1 MENQTKLNNKNTK
14 QTVTL
19 EIFKELYQAA
29 DLYHSRELEKMER
42 NMRQYLGSP
51 EIDGSNEPAA
61 TVRNITFEIVESE
74 ISANIPIPRVE
85 AFSYSE
91 KRDKCSKA
99 IERLCLAIRNK
110 LPFEAMNDK
119 DERYTYIMGGSIWF
133 VEWDS
138 TIPGGGNIRVHSL
151 SPEVFIPQPGV
162 AEISDMEYCF
172 LRFTTTK
179 AELVRRYDI
188 KIEDLS
194 LADCEYE
201 YDSDASLTDTV
212 RMIIAFYRG
221 DSGEIG
227 KFVFSGDLVLEDSPT
242 YYVRKGQICPVCG
255 APGARCNCGK
265 GTVFGDIRTEKVS
278 EGDESFTLSYYTPRD
293 FPIVI
298 RKNTLDPTAL
308 FGSSD
313 CERIRPQQQAINKV
327 ESRILAKLLRA
338 GITPV
343 MPEDAS
349 VSVSNAIF
357 DRVIKLRPG
366 ETADS
371 YGKIDTTPDVM
382 QDIAEA
388 DRLYDQAKRII
399 GISDA
404 LQGTDTTNAE
414 SGFARQLKISQASSR
429 LESKK
434 RLKNLCYSELYR
446 LIFIHY
452 LAFADEDRPLRYRD
466 ASGKL
471 HRSSFRRH
479 DFIEKD
485 TDGSYFY
492 CDDYVFSVD
501 LSGEG
506 EYQREA
512 IWERNI
518 TDLEAG
524 TLGEKSDAAT
534 LLRYWQAQA
543 RAHYPYAGENVEYF
557 KEIIKNQNK
566 ESE

>member
-1 MENQTKLNNKNTK
+1 MTNKNTK
-14 QTVTL
+14 HTVAL
-19 EIFKELYQAA
+19 DVFKEIYQSA
-29 DLYHSRELEKMER
+29 DLYHSAELEKMER

-51 EIDGSNEPAA
+51 EIDGSEESAA
-61 TVRNITFEIVESE
+61 TVRNITYEIVESE
-74 ISANIPIPRVE
+74 ISANIPLPRVE
-85 AFSYSE
+85 PFSYSD
-91 KRDKCSKA
+91 RHDKCAKA
-99 IERLCLAIRNK
+99 IERLCLALRNK
-110 LPFEAMNDK
+110 LPFESMNDS
-119 DERYTYIMGGSIWF
+119 DERYTYIMGGSIWY

-138 TIPGGGNIRVHSL
+138 TITGGGGVRVHSL

-162 AEISDMEYCF
+162 SDISDMEYCF

-179 AELVRRYDI
+179 AELMRRYDV
-188 KIEDLS
+188 KPEDLR

-201 YDSDASLTDTV
+201 YDSSASLTDTV
-212 RMIIAFYRG
+212 RLITVFYRSE
-221 DSGEIG
+221 SGEIG
-227 KFVFSGDLVLEDSPT
+227 KFVFSGDLVLEDSPA
-242 YYVRKGQICPVCG
+242 YYMRKGQICPACG
-255 APGARCNCGK
+255 ASEGECQCGK
-265 GTVFGDIRTEKVS
+265 GTVFGNIRTERVN
-278 EGDESFTLSYYTPRD
+278 EDGLNFTLPYYTPRD

-298 RKNTLDPTAL
+298 RKNTLDPTCL
-308 FGSSD
+308 YGSSD
-313 CERIRPQQQAINKV
+313 CERIRPQQQAINKI
-327 ESRILAKLLRA
+327 ESRILSKLLRA
-338 GITPV
+338 GVTPV

-349 VSVSNAIF
+349 VSITNAVF
-357 DRVIKLRPG
+357 DKVIKLRPG
-366 ETADS
+366 ETAES

-452 LAFADEDRPLRYRD
+452 LAFADEDRPLKYRD
-466 ASGKL
+466 ALGKL

-479 DFIEKD
+479 DFIE
-485 TDGSYFY
+485 TGADGTHFY
-492 CDDYVFSVD
+492 CDDYIFSVD

-512 IWERNI
+512 LWERNLS
-518 TDLEAG
+518 DLEAG
-524 TLGEKSDAAT
+524 TLGDKSCPET

-557 KEIIKNQNK
+557 KEIIKKQEK

>member
-1 MENQTKLNNKNTK
+1 M
-14 QTVTL
+14 TL
-19 EIFKELYQAA
+19 DIFQELYQSA
-29 DLYHSRELEKMER
+29 DLYHSAELERMEK

-51 EIDGSNEPAA
+51 EIDGSTEPAA

-74 ISANIPIPRVE
+74 VSSNIPIPRVE
-85 AFSYSE
+85 PFSYSE
-91 KRDKCSKA
+91 RHDRCSKA
-99 IERLCLAIRNK
+99 IEQLCNAVRNK
-110 LPFEAMNDK
+110 LPFEAMNDS
-119 DERYTYIMGGSIWF
+119 DERYTYIMGGSVWY

-138 TIPGGGNIRVHSL
+138 EISGGGGVRIHCL
-151 SPEVFIPQPGV
+151 SPESFIPQPGV
-162 AEISDMEYCF
+162 SDINDMEYCF

-179 AELVRRYDI
+179 AELVRRWGV
-188 KIEDLS
+188 KGSDLS

-212 RMIIAFYRG
+212 RLIVAFYRSE
-221 DSGEIG
+221 SGGIG
-227 KFVFSGDLVLEDSPT
+227 KFVFSGDLVLADIPE
-242 YYVRKGQICPVCG
+242 YYMRKGDFCPVCG
-255 APGARCNCGK
+255 LEAGKCNCNK
-265 GTVFGDIRTEKVS
+265 GYLRGNIAMEYVSFGEQEAFTVP
-278 EGDESFTLSYYTPRD
+278 YYTPKR

-308 FGSSD
+308 YGCSD
-313 CERIRPQQQAINKV
+313 CERIRPQQQAINKI

-338 GITPV
+338 GVTPV

-349 VSVSNAIF
+349 VSITNSVF

-366 ETADS
+366 ESADS

-404 LQGTDTTNAE
+404 LQGTDTTNVE
-414 SGFARQLKISQASSR
+414 SGYARQLKILQASSR

-434 RLKNLCYSELYR
+434 RLKNLCYSEIYR
-446 LIFIHY
+446 LVFEQY
-452 LAFADEDRPLRYRD
+452 LAFADEDRPLKYKD
-466 ASGKL
+466 SLGKL
-471 HRSSFRRH
+471 HKSCFRRH
-479 DFIEKD
+479 DFIEWDKN
-485 TDGSYFY
+485 GMPYY
-492 CDDYVFSVD
+492 CDEYLFSVD

-512 IWERNI
+512 LWARNLES
-518 TDLEAG
+518 LEAG
-524 TLGEKSDAAT
+524 TLGDKTDPST
-534 LLRYWQAQA
+534 LLRYWQSQA
-543 RAHYPYAGENVEYF
+543 RAHYPYAGENAEHF
-557 KEIIKNQNK
+557 KEILRKQQNQK